1 LEKKSLLS
9 KRGENMAL
17 KPSRV
22 DLELYWKALADPFE
36 PDANTQ
42 GHFTMNVAE
51 NHLCWYML
59 RQKIEA
65 VTSSQS
71 IPEWA
76 ASYGDPAGVASFRE
90 AAAAFLSEHLLGQ
103 ELPAETI
110 AFSVGA
116 TATIEMTAFLL
127 ADHGDTAVIPAPAYP
142 VYSMDIGALPGVQRF
157 DLHTHHEIQDLKG
170 GIPLTVDQLEAAKQE
185 ISAKGSRF
193 RMLILT
199 SPDNPTGAIY
209 TESQLVAI
217 SNWCEANEVHLIVNE
232 IYGLARIDLSHPAI
246 QEDYPDPIQ
255 YVSFGRIMARK
266 KSPYLHL
273 WYAFSKDLGISGFR
287 IGMTHTYNMD
297 FLAGYRNV
305 GLSHAISNYTQWV
318 MQEVLKDKKFM
329 SSYIKASQQA
339 LTQAYV
345 TVVKKLKSLHI
356 PYNPSYG
363 SLFVW
368 MDLSSLLDADSDQGQ
383 ERLWMEIFDKTKI
396 LLTPGAGFGH
406 SKKGLFRMVIS
417 SISPQALEVA
427 MERLGDFILQKR
439 DS

>member
-1 LEKKSLLS
+1 MENKLS
-9 KRGENMAL
+9 KRGEKMAM

-22 DLELYWKALADPFE
+22 DLELYWKALADPFD
-36 PDANTQ
+36 PVANVQ
-42 GHFTMNVAE
+42 GYLTMNVAE
-51 NHLCWYML
+51 NHLCWDML
-59 RQKIEA
+59 RNKIEA
-65 VTSSQS
+65 ITGNQS
-71 IPEWA
+71 IPDWVA
-76 ASYGDPAGVASFRE
+76 GYGDPAGVATFRE
-90 AAAAFLSEHLLGQ
+90 ATAVFLSEHLLGQ
-103 ELPAETI
+103 ELPADTI

-116 TATIEMTAFLL
+116 TSTIEMTTFLL

-142 VYSMDIGALPGVQRF
+142 VYSMDIGALPGVHRF
-157 DLHTHHEIQDLKG
+157 DLQTHHDVQDLSS
-170 GIPLTVDQLEAAKQE
+170 GIPLTLDHLEVAKQE
-185 ISAKGSRF
+185 IAASGSRF

-209 TESQLVAI
+209 TESQLEAI
-217 SNWCEANEVHLIVNE
+217 SNWCEHNEVHLIVNE
-232 IYGLARIDLSHPAI
+232 IYGLARIDLSHPDI

-255 YVSFGRIMARK
+255 FISFGRIMARK

-305 GLSHAISNYTQWV
+305 GLSHSISNHTQWV
-318 MQEVLKDKKFM
+318 MQEVLKDKDFM
-329 SSYIKASQQA
+329 SSYIEASQKA

-345 TVVKKLKSLHI
+345 TVVKTLKSLSI

-368 MDLSSLLDADSDQGQ
+368 MDLSELLDVNSDQGQ
-383 ERLWMEIFDKTKI
+383 ETLWMEIFDKTKI

-406 SKKGLFRMVIS
+406 SKKGLFRIVIS
-417 SISPQALEVA
+417 SISPEALEVA
-427 MERLGDFILQKR
+427 MERLEDYILQKR
-439 DS
+439 QS